1 MFTPFR
7 AHYMLLHLPAT
18 PTHNKDGSIGPKLRD
33 HKEQLYRAAKLLKKY
48 GLSMSTFAA
57 CAADRRDGGFV
68 ELVLVGHTS
77 QHASHDMTT
86 CITSQY
92 SLVEFND
99 VSERDSCWERRLLIS
114 RGKMKGG
121 SATEASEP
129 LLFDAAHLQPPSL
142 GQQRIFRG
150 KVSPAD
156 LPVGIHVAILQYT
169 NAYELEVAHETE
181 CQ

>member
-1 MFTPFR
+1 
-7 AHYMLLHLPAT
+7 
-18 PTHNKDGSIGPKLRD
+18 
-33 HKEQLYRAAKLLKKY
+33 
-48 GLSMSTFAA
+48 
-57 CAADRRDGGFV
+57 
-68 ELVLVGHTS
+68 
-77 QHASHDMTT
+77 MTT

-121 SATEASEP
+121 SATEASQP

-142 GQQRIFRG
+142 GQQCIFRG

-156 LPVGIHVAILQYT
+156 FPVGIDVDILQYT
-169 NAYELEVAHETE
+169 HV
-181 CQ
+181 CQLQREA